1 MNGKTVT
8 MTDATI
14 ATNIHQSLNIQLDLT
29 VEITFN
35 FEFSADDFTDFGCL
49 VVTPLVDLQVA
60 ADTCLI
66 QYLC

>member
-1 MNGKTVT
+1 

-14 ATNIHQSLNIQLDLT
+14 ATNIHQSLDIQLDLT
-29 VEITFN
+29 AEITFN
-35 FEFSADDFTDFGCL
+35 FEFSADNFTDLGCL

-60 ADTCLI
+60 AHACLI

>member
-1 MNGKTVT
+1 MT

-14 ATNIHQSLNIQLDLT
+14 ATNIHQSLDIQLDLAA
-29 VEITFN
+29 EITFY
-35 FEFSADDFTDFGCL
+35 FELSADNFTDLGCL
-49 VVTPLVDLQVA
+49 VVTPLTDLQVA